1 MTIDRAQGS
10 VTWFV
15 GEIMRA
21 QHYSDLLKDKAI
33 RYLVY
38 FEMYDEGDQ
47 IKLISCK
54 VR

>member
-1 MTIDRAQGS
+1 MTIDRTQGN

-15 GEIMRA
+15 AETMRA
-21 QHYSDLLKDKAI
+21 QHYSELLKDKAV

-38 FEMYDEGDQ
+38 FEMYDEGDR